1 MFPFLKSVKRSER
14 FLFLSQGKVYQL
26 ILSPIYLIN
35 ILNSS
40 VTCWFSGAGITHL
53 PVRSSLV
60 NGYGS
65 PSSSWNGQEHSV
77 HLYAQ
82 GARNVA
88 TEGTGKKKKK
98 RKKAEVAM
106 IAESEDFE
114 ESDFINKAIDIH
126 RGLDSGSSSNHS
138 EMISGVIVDDDQN
151 SEERKPVNDSSG
163 DVDLVGDNTSEIS
176 VTMELPVAETVL
188 HQSSTDKFEQTSFL
202 AGSNETFPLV
212 NGSDKE
218 EVSLNNAPC
227 EEKIIDGNKSVD
239 EGSNDESDLIK
250 EELALKPEEVIDGNH
265 SSNEHSERQGDID
278 ERTSIITSPEMDNQS
293 SSQNP
298 FEDEGEVETVS
309 TSPKDTDTVIAN
321 EPETPEY
328 YAALAAFECGTPKK
342 VDSIWQIER
351 ERGMSAEFNASYEG
365 EDLNIVPGI
374 HKSYDTRSRSES
386 SGSFNGSGSQRSSR
400 NNTLD
405 SMYRTFTLSSTPG
418 SWPGRNSF
426 SSRKSSKADLSIGSP
441 GSESQFSEFEMFDE
455 LIGLE
460 EDHFSP
466 PEVSVSSII
475 YSADS

>member
-1 MFPFLKSVKRSER
+1 MDGKALFPFLKSVKRRKGPSGQSVSTN
-14 FLFLSQGKVYQL
+14 FVADKFTS
-26 ILSPIYLIN
+26 IN
-35 ILNSS
+35 ISHFSLY
-40 VTCWFSGAGITHL
+40 CWFSGA
-53 PVRSSLV
+53 VRSSQV

-65 PSSSWNGQEHSV
+65 PSSSWNGHEHSV

-82 GARNVA
+82 GTRNVE

-126 RGLDSGSSSNHS
+126 RGLDSGGSSNYS
-138 EMISGVIVDDDQN
+138 EMISDVIVDHDQN
-151 SEERKPVNDSSG
+151 SEERKPLHDSCG
-163 DVDLVGDNTSEIS
+163 DVDLVGDTTSEIS
-176 VTMELPVAETVL
+176 LTMELPVAETVL
-188 HQSSTDKFEQTSFL
+188 HQSSTDKLEQTSFL
-202 AGSNETFPLV
+202 AGSNDTFPLV

-218 EVSLNNAPC
+218 VAYLNTAPY
-227 EEKIIDGNKSVD
+227 EEKIIDDNKSVD
-239 EGSNDESDLIK
+239 EGSNNESDLIK
-250 EELALKPEEVIDGNH
+250 EELALKPEEVIDENH
-265 SSNEHSERQGDID
+265 SSNEPSERQGHID
-278 ERTSIITSPEMDNQS
+278 ERKSIITSPEVHNQS
-293 SSQNP
+293 SPQNP
-298 FEDEGEVETVS
+298 FEDEGEVETGS
-309 TSPKDTDTVIAN
+309 TSSKDTDTVIAN

-328 YAALAAFECGTPKK
+328 YAALATFECGTPKK

-351 ERGMSAEFNASYEG
+351 ERGMSADFNASYEG

-374 HKSYDTRSRSES
+374 HKGSDTRSQSES
-386 SGSFNGSGSQRSSR
+386 SGSCNGSGSQRSSR

-405 SMYRTFTLSSTPG
+405 SMHRTFTLSSTPG

-466 PEVSVSSII
+466 PEVS
-475 YSADS
+475 A